1 MYSWRQTWLCPQYE
15 DADFSAWAAYRQAK
29 KSGKREKEGGDP
41 GKNENKVKGEVRRSM
56 VHGAPGPMLLVWQ
69 RIPFGAETP
78 NGGCTS
84 KCVCTKSPA
93 FAQSS
98 SAALPLFFSAINSQ
112 RAR

>member
-1 MYSWRQTWLCPQYE
+1 MAADAAKPPYE
-15 DADFSAWAAYRQAK
+15 DVDFSAWAAYRQAK
-29 KSGKREKEGGDP
+29 KSGEKKKEEGDL
-41 GKNENKVKGEVRRSM
+41 GKNGNKEKGEVRRSM
-56 VHGAPGPMLLVWQ
+56 VHVAPDPMLFVWQ
-69 RIPFGAETP
+69 RVPFGAEMP

-98 SAALPLFFSAINSQ
+98 SAALPLFISASNSQ